1 MSVFTPTP
9 RHKETKTHRYYI
21 MIKYDNQRKT
31 YFVQYKV
38 KDVLT
43 GKWHTTCKRGFKL
56 KRDAVEYE
64 AKLNIDKQTKS
75 PTKTFREMI
84 VLWED
89 NIQSSSASRKQHQEH
104 FEIRC
109 SELLDKPMNKI
120 SKADLITWRNTLS
133 NSSYSTKTKNKTMTF
148 VKAVFKF
155 ANEIYNIP
163 NVAVVL
169 KPFKRTDD
177 EILNSEMEVWTI
189 AEYNQFRESIDNRLY
204 QIYFDTLFWSGA
216 RRGEI
221 IALQCDDLFE
231 GYISIHASQRDSTSG
246 LKPTK
251 TKTNR
256 KVRIDTE
263 LQAELQELKDYY
275 KVGYLF
281 GGDTPLSPTTI
292 SRYFN
297 KGIKVSGVKP
307 IRLHDLRHSH
317 ATMLINSG
325 VNIVA
330 VSKRLGHADI
340 ETTLKTYTHLLQDTE
355 NELINTIERKKHE

>member
-1 MSVFTPTP
+1 
-9 RHKETKTHRYYI
+9 

-56 KRDAVEYE
+56 KREAVEYE
-64 AKLNIDKQTKS
+64 SQLNLNKQTKA
-75 PTKTFREMI
+75 PTKTFRDMI
-84 VLWED
+84 SLWED
-89 NIQSSSASRKQHQEH
+89 NIQSSVASRKQHKEH

-109 SELLDKPMNKI
+109 SELLDKPINKI
-120 SKADLITWRNTLS
+120 TKAELIEWRNTLA
-133 NSSYSTKTKNKTMTF
+133 NSKYSTRTKNKAMAL
-148 VKAVFKF
+148 VKAVFRF
-155 ANEIYNIP
+155 ANEVYNIP
-163 NVAVVL
+163 NIAIVL
-169 KPFKRTDD
+169 KPFKKTDD
-177 EILNSEMEVWTI
+177 EILNGEMQVWTI
-189 AEYNQFRESIDNRLY
+189 EEYNKFRDSVDSRLY
-204 QIYFDTLFWSGA
+204 QIYFDTLFWTGA

-221 IALQCDDLFE
+221 IALQCNDLYE
-231 GYISIHASQRDSTSG
+231 GYISIHASQRDSTTG

-263 LQAELQELKDYY
+263 LQAELNELKEYY

-281 GGDTPLSPTTI
+281 GGDTALSPTTI
-292 SRYFN
+292 GRYFS
-297 KGIKVSGVKP
+297 KGIEDSKVKP

-317 ATMLINSG
+317 ATMLINNG

-355 NELINTIERKKHE
+355 NELMNTIERKKHK